1 MIKILENSIDFS
13 KLGNHTKEELKS
25 EVKRAVILQESKVLE
40 LEMDLNFVLP
50 VEDLDL
56 FKRSLVAQLPGI
68 EEVVLLISYSDL
80 RQTIEEALP
89 FYIGH
94 MISIVN
100 GRFAHV
106 TKTIEKEACSLEDG
120 VLTIFALGEL
130 SVKILNKEAAAEFQK
145 LLKRDLNLDA
155 KVVFKNQ
162 VDVYKQ
168 AGLHVEEKERRAVE
182 EQMDEFAKQRQTKG
196 SRPGA
201 AGNTAGGGG
210 FAKETGASGGSNG
223 GGFSSGSG
231 GSQGGFKRRKRSYA
245 PVKGNVIMGSA
256 VYLSLI
262 HI

>member
-68 EEVVLLISYSDL
+68 EDVVLLISYSDL

-106 TKTIEKEACSLEDG
+106 TKPS
-120 VLTIFALGEL
+120 
-130 SVKILNKEAAAEFQK
+130 
-145 LLKRDLNLDA
+145 
-155 KVVFKNQ
+155 
-162 VDVYKQ
+162 
-168 AGLHVEEKERRAVE
+168 
-182 EQMDEFAKQRQTKG
+182 
-196 SRPGA
+196 
-201 AGNTAGGGG
+201 
-210 FAKETGASGGSNG
+210 
-223 GGFSSGSG
+223 
-231 GSQGGFKRRKRSYA
+231 RRKRAALRTES
-245 PVKGNVIMGSA
+245 
-256 VYLSLI
+256 
-262 HI
+262 

>member
-68 EEVVLLISYSDL
+68 EDVVLLISYSDL

-130 SVKILNKEAAAEFQK
+130 SVKTPQSF
-145 LLKRDLNLDA
+145 
-155 KVVFKNQ
+155 
-162 VDVYKQ
+162 
-168 AGLHVEEKERRAVE
+168 
-182 EQMDEFAKQRQTKG
+182 
-196 SRPGA
+196 
-201 AGNTAGGGG
+201 
-210 FAKETGASGGSNG
+210 
-223 GGFSSGSG
+223 
-231 GSQGGFKRRKRSYA
+231 RSF
-245 PVKGNVIMGSA
+245 
-256 VYLSLI
+256 
-262 HI
+262 